1 MNARQE
7 GIYNSPLFLKKKK
20 EEDKIKWFHQKQ
32 ENEKTKACPENT
44 P

>member
-1 MNARQE
+1 MNDRQE

-20 EEDKIKWFHQKQ
+20 DKIKWFHQKK

>member
-1 MNARQE
+1 MNDRQE
-7 GIYNSPLFLKKKK
+7 GIYNSPLFFKKK
-20 EEDKIKWFHQKQ
+20 EDKIKWFHQKK